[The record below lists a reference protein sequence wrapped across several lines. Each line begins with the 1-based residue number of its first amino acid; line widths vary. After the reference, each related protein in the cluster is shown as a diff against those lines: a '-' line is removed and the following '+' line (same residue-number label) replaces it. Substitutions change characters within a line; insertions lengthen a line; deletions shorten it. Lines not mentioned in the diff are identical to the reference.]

1 MVRRSTEPS
10 APNVFIVADLRD
22 YAAMNDVYKESFPN
36 NPPARFCI
44 RADLVKPEFL
54 VEIASIAHLGG

>member
-1 MVRRSTEPS
+1 
-10 APNVFIVADLRD
+10 
-22 YAAMNDVYKESFPN
+22 MNEVYKESFPN